1 MRNTLF
7 KISSIL
13 LLGLMLCGI
22 NSCQKPFKMKTP
34 LLVDRDE
41 FYLPAT
47 AGFMDIIVYSTGNWT
62 ADFEVPTTWA
72 ELEFVDNGSLTG
84 VRVKYKENTNISRG
98 VNIVF
103 KAGDLEERVYF
114 AQMAGMKSPMIVFE
128 KSIISLLKVG
138 STLYVPVNTNLSEE
152 DLAKMEVEIKY
163 VTDGDPGGWLS
174 DFHMEEDVA
183 VFTVADNNTGLDRS
197 AIVNVEVPGAYPGEG
212 AGSSITVNQAK
223 EDVEVAFTTGDV
235 NVPGL
240 SQNIS
245 FGYKINFDTDLYK
258 EYTLNYGFVG
268 ADGKVVD
275 WIKNVELT
283 SNSLNGRTRVNQ
295 SEPREATAFI
305 EVLKDSQSC
314 SKVTAKI
321 TQEKADAEL
330 TDGDS
335 DEKQDKDEPE
345 DF

>member
-1 MRNTLF
+1 
-7 KISSIL
+7 
-13 LLGLMLCGI
+13 MLCGI
-22 NSCQKPFKMKTP
+22 CSCQKPFQMKTP
-34 LLVDRDE
+34 LLVDRSE
-41 FYLPAT
+41 FYLPSN
-47 AGFMDIIVYSTGNWT
+47 AGSIDIVVYSTDSWT
-62 ADFEVPTTWA
+62 ADFEVPTSWA

-84 VRVKYKENTNISRG
+84 VRVKYTENTNISRG

-103 KAGDLEERVYF
+103 KAKGLEEKVYF

-138 STLYVPVNTNLSEE
+138 STLYVPVNTNLSKE
-152 DLAKMEVEIKY
+152 DLAKMSVEIKY

-174 DFHMEEDVA
+174 DFHMEEDLA
-183 VFTVADNNTGLDRS
+183 VFTVADNISGVNRS

-223 EDVEVAFTTGDV
+223 EDVEVAFTTGDI

-240 SQNIS
+240 SQNFS

-258 EYTLNYGFVG
+258 EYSLSYGFVDE
-268 ADGKVVD
+268 DGKIVD

-283 SNSLNGRTRVNQ
+283 SSTLNGRTRINQ
-295 SEPREATAFI
+295 GEPREATAFI
-305 EVLKDSQSC
+305 EVLKDSKSC

-321 TQEKADAEL
+321 SQEKSDAEI

-335 DEKQDKDEPE
+335 DEQQDKDEPE